1 MSSPRPWTTC
11 GAYLKETE
19 MAKKL
24 TDTERSN
31 LGTTVHGW
39 APVLY
44 RNAIRRDFKFAHFNE
59 AWGFMTRVAL
69 LAEKLDH
76 HPDWSNV
83 WNTVR
88 IELATHDVGGLSD
101 NDVRLAQAI
110 N

>member
-1 MSSPRPWTTC
+1 
-11 GAYLKETE
+11 

-24 TDTERSN
+24 TETERAN
-31 LGTTVHGW
+31 LGTTVPHW
-39 APVLY
+39 TPALDKD
-44 RNAIRRDFKFAHFNE
+44 AIRREFKFADFSA

-69 LAEKLDH
+69 LAEKQDH

-88 IELATHDVGGLSD
+88 IELSTHDAGGLSD

-110 N
+110 NALLD